1 MAAPRSEHGRAREV
15 YAATQPSGHLAWI
28 GNDPKSSWR
37 RWRALTETQPAGQS
51 SLIGPDP
58 ESSSS
63 ELAQAFEPGQA
74 ARSLQAL
81 SWHAVGTSVGP
92 EASVQVDQAASLP
105 DAPMMPPRAAKQ
117 AADTPTV
124 PGFSPSQAARESHVV
139 GGAPQTESSAPPQQ
153 AAAAAH
159 TFALKGVSHAAAS
172 LAVDPRC
179 AIQRLFTVL
188 HGVESSPMVAVAAR
202 LKVAGLAQRLGAAPQ
217 TETSA
222 PPQQAAAA
230 YHTVDFTVTPVD
242 EETASQ
248 AAASLAAAPRSER
261 QKRAVSAHVKTPSP
275 KVPSLTKS
283 ASLAHG
289 VAWAPAANA
298 TTRTR
303 GILDITEVT
312 RLRLCNSL
320 EANINTQK
328 GVV

>member
-172 LAVDPRC
+172 LAADPRC

-242 EETASQ
+242 EETASLRVRARQ
-248 AAASLAAAPRSER
+248 NPVTEGAIADEVCIIGAWRGMGAGGECHDEDEGNPGHHRGDEVKALQQPR
-261 QKRAVSAHVKTPSP
+261 
-275 KVPSLTKS
+275 
-283 ASLAHG
+283 G
-289 VAWAPAANA
+289 
-298 TTRTR
+298 
-303 GILDITEVT
+303 
-312 RLRLCNSL
+312 
-320 EANINTQK
+320 
-328 GVV
+328 